1 MSNLKKIRS
10 RQGLSQAALAM
21 ASGVSLSSV
30 QKLEQ
35 SGGTPRLDL
44 AARLARVLGV
54 PILQLFPT
62 IPIPAKGEGR
72 RLFLAGYEEVINKL
86 DDIEKLRFSIAM
98 QFMPDDMFQTICSPF
113 GPNPATWEEIVTIVH
128 GYLISIVRQ
137 AKLCE
142 LLEDNSE
149 GDNS

>member
-10 RQGLSQAALAM
+10 QKGLSQAQLAGG
-21 ASGVSLSSV
+21 SGVSLSSV

-35 SGGTPRLDL
+35 GGGTPRLDL
-44 AARLARVLGV
+44 AAKLARVLEV
-54 PILQLFPT
+54 PILQLFPN

-72 RLFLAGYEEVINKL
+72 RVFLAAYHDLIEKL
-86 DDIEKLRFSIAM
+86 DDVEKLRFNLAM
-98 QFMPDDMFQTICSPF
+98 QFMSDDIFRTICSPF

-128 GYLISIVRQ
+128 GYLVWMVRH

-142 LLEDNSE
+142 LLEDKSKGGNS
-149 GDNS
+149 